1 MAVTLSEGSGCPRTT
16 LVTALGSLRGQQ
28 IRVAFTS
35 VLPRDLLTLLPHTP
49 DAPEGPVSQARAA
62 AGSRGAAG
70 TSPAQA
76 PASPTA
82 AAAQIHPAPRSPGS
96 LSTSPGLSARA
107 RGAVPGTPC
116 RPEQVAV
123 AERAARSEET
133 EGLSVLSVPRR
144 GHVGRGTVAA

>member
-76 PASPTA
+76 PASLTA

-96 LSTSPGLSARA
+96 LCHEPRPVRQSSGGRPSHSLSP
-107 RGAVPGTPC
+107 
-116 RPEQVAV
+116 
-123 AERAARSEET
+123 
-133 EGLSVLSVPRR
+133 
-144 GHVGRGTVAA
+144 